1 MSVIA
6 CDIPS
11 GQCSVIAQH
20 AISVMSGGP
29 APGGIPGELAR
40 LFDATNHVVWSTS
53 SEGDLTYCSSGW
65 NKLFGLAAVGEPVVP
80 RIVGRLHAGDQQ
92 KWQDQWL
99 AALDS
104 GQAYEVEYRLEGAHS
119 RWYVERGMPV
129 FFTSGGPP
137 DAWLMT
143 ATPVDR
149 HKRCE
154 QALRNMVHR
163 RDDFFATLLHELR
176 NPLAPIAN
184 AVESLAMDITDH
196 SRVVAMRGI
205 IERQLN
211 QLTHLVDDLLDVSRI
226 AHGAIEL
233 QLRTVDLAEIM
244 AVAVEAARPTIELHN
259 HELIVMTPPEP
270 IAVQVDRVRMTQ
282 VLTNLLINAAKY
294 TNPGGHIVLSAER
307 EGRSVA
313 LHVSDDGIGI
323 PPEKLVEVFELFSR
337 AAPRAPVG
345 GTGGLGVGLAVCRQL
360 VELHG
365 GSICAHSDGPG
376 CGSDFVVR
384 LPAQS
389 ADCRAAAPQSKSTP
403 STL

>member
-11 GQCSVIAQH
+11 GQCAVIAH
-20 AISVMSGGP
+20 RAYGMGGVP
-29 APGGIPGELAR
+29 APSGIPGELAR
-40 LFDATNHVVWSTS
+40 LFDATSHVVWSTTAD
-53 SEGDLTYCSSGW
+53 GRLTYCSSGW
-65 NKLFGLAAVGEPVVP
+65 SDLFGSADAGELVAP
-80 RIVGRLHAGDQQ
+80 RIVGRLHASDQQ
-92 KWQDQWL
+92 KWEDQWL

-104 GQAYEVEYRLEGAHS
+104 GAAYEVEYRLEGTQA

-129 FFTSGGPP
+129 FFTGSGLP

-184 AVESLAMDITDH
+184 AVESLGLDTADH

-211 QLTHLVDDLLDVSRI
+211 QLTRLVDDLLDVSRI

-233 QLRTVDLAEIM
+233 QLRPVDLADIM
-244 AVAVEAARPTIELHN
+244 AVAIEAARPTLELHN
-259 HELIVMTPPEP
+259 HELIVMTPQDP
-270 IAVQVDRVRMTQ
+270 ILVQVDRVRMTQ

-294 TNPGGHIVLSAER
+294 TNPGGHIVLCAER

-313 LHVSDDGIGI
+313 LHVADDGIGI
-323 PPEKLVEVFELFSR
+323 PPEKLAEVFELFSR
-337 AAPRAPVG
+337 VAPRTPASG
-345 GTGGLGVGLAVCRQL
+345 NGGLGVGLAVCRQL

-389 ADCRAAAPQSKSTP
+389 ADCRATAPQGKAPP
-403 STL
+403 SAL